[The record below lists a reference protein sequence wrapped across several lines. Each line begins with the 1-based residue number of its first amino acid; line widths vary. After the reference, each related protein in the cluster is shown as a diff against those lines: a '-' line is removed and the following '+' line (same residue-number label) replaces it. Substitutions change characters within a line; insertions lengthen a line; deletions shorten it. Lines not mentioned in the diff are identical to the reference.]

1 MAGRAP
7 SSVAI
12 VVPCL
17 SGAGAQRVAETLAR
31 EFARSTRVTV
41 VTVEP
46 RLTRAELAGLD
57 ELPWADRIPP
67 GCRHVHL
74 PSTGSG
80 LRRFGQVVAGFSAL
94 ARRERFD
101 AVYSF
106 LTWTNVV
113 VSAARAAGGGYL
125 HVASEHAMAESLR
138 SDGAGLSLLA
148 RTLPVVYR
156 RPDRIVVVSDAAA
169 RSLAEEGLLPHPDR
183 VVTIPNPVD
192 AAEVRRLAGAS
203 EPGASAPGASAPGA
217 SAPGAS
223 RPAEERVLVCV
234 ARLHPQKDHL
244 TLLRALRR
252 CRTPSS
258 CGSSARAR
266 SGRSW
271 RRRSRTWGL
280 TGRVTFTGQLA
291 NPYPVVRRPTSSCSP
306 PGRRASAWSPS
317 RPRSSAS
324 PSSAPPRAGWPRSA
338 PPSATGRSCPATPR
352 RWPPRSRRRRPRRY
366 RRGRRT
372 GRRPVRP
379 GGGRGEVPGAGR
391 RRLSGPGAQVAG
403 PAGGRRTVRTAT
415 HLRAGRP
422 RVQYSDSGRLRGPR

>member
-7 SSVAI
+7 SSVAV

-80 LRRFGQVVAGFSAL
+80 LRRFGQVVARFSAL

-169 RSLAEEGLLPHPDR
+169 RSLGEEGLLPHPER

-192 AAEVRRLAGAS
+192 AAEVQRLAGATAD
-203 EPGASAPGASAPGA
+203 PGAPRTAG
-217 SAPGAS
+217 
-223 RPAEERVLVCV
+223 ERVLMCV
-234 ARLHPQKDHL
+234 ARLHAQKDHL
-244 TLLRALRR
+244 TLLRALRALPDR
-252 CRTPSS
+252 FVLRLVGEGPLRPELETAVA
-258 CGSSARAR
+258 GM
-266 SGRSW
+266 
-271 RRRSRTWGL
+271 GL

-291 NPYPVVRRPTSSCSP
+291 NPYPLMREADVVVL
-306 PGRRASAWSPS
+306 PS
-317 RPRSSAS
+317 REEGFGLVAVEAAVLGVPFV
-324 PSSAPPRAGWPRSA
+324 G
-338 PPSATGRSCPATPR
+338 SATGGLAEVCAALGHRTFLPGDAEALATAIEEAAASPVPAGTAELAAALFDPAEVAA
-352 RWPPRSRRRRPRRY
+352 RY
-366 RRGRRT
+366 LALA
-372 GRRPVRP
+372 
-379 GGGRGEVPGAGR
+379 GGG
-391 RRLSGPGAQVAG
+391 
-403 PAGGRRTVRTAT
+403 
-415 HLRAGRP
+415 
-422 RVQYSDSGRLRGPR
+422 